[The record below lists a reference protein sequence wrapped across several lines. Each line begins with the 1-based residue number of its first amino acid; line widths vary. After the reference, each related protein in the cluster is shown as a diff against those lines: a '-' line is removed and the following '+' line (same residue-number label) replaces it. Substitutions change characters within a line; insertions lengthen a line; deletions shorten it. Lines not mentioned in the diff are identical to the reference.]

1 MKIAVLVTHWKNTH
15 GTGVT
20 RYVINLVEELK
31 KDPDLE
37 IFVLYRYGDDSEN
50 YKIAGPKYTFP
61 FKGIA
66 ILNKL
71 QPDIVYTDTNW
82 YFLLTGVIF
91 KRLSGAKL
99 ITTMHSHPSRL
110 PYLGKI
116 LMQYLLNSCDTITY
130 VSEDLRKTIHHVWA
144 IPIKIREEITYAG
157 VRSQSVNEREV
168 KEFITKYGIS
178 KTSLIL
184 LMQSSPIA
192 RVKADGTKILMR
204 SIQKLL
210 PTYPEI
216 LLIVTGTGP
225 YLEELKQYAVDL
237 CIQDKVLFTGWVDN
251 PFVPLHICDLYT
263 HITLGEGGLSLAV
276 LEAMAMGKPIVA
288 ATVGGIPEAI
298 TDGENGLL
306 VAPEV
311 ELVAEK
317 IDLLLRDRG
326 YAERLGR
333 CAKAT
338 VEKKFTWEQAAE
350 RFLEICRCAW

>member
-99 ITTMHSHPSRL
+99 ITTMHSHPPRL

-225 YLEELKQYAVDL
+225 YLDELQEYAVTLGIRDRV
-237 CIQDKVLFTGWVDN
+237 IFTGWIDN
-251 PFVPLHICDLYT
+251 PFVPLSICDIYT
-263 HITLGEGGLSLAV
+263 HISLGEGLPLAL
-276 LEAMAMGKPIVA
+276 LEAMSIGKPII
-288 ATVGGIPEAI
+288 ATPVGGIPEVI
-298 TDGENGLL
+298 DNGRNGLL
-306 VAPEV
+306 VEPDADKIAQAINTLLNDE
-311 ELVAEK
+311 EL
-317 IDLLLRDRG
+317 RTT
-326 YAERLGR
+326 LGHN
-333 CAKAT
+333 AY
-338 VEKKFTWEQAAE
+338 VDSKKYTWENSAKK
-350 RFLEICRCAW
+350 FLEIFEGRT

>member
-1 MKIAVLVTHWKNTH
+1 MKIAVLVTHWKNTQ

-31 KDPDLE
+31 KRSDLE
-37 IFVLYRYGDDSEN
+37 LFTIYRNGHDPEN
-50 YKIAGPKYTFP
+50 YMINGAKYSFP
-61 FKGIA
+61 FKSVP
-66 ILNKL
+66 LLLRL
-71 QPDIVYTDTNW
+71 QPDVIYVDANW
-82 YFLLTGVIF
+82 YFLLTGVIV
-91 KRLSGAKL
+91 KIVTGARLIAT
-99 ITTMHSHPSRL
+99 IHSHPSKTSFI
-110 PYLGKI
+110 GKV
-116 LMQYLLNSCDTITY
+116 LMQYLLNSCDVVTY
-130 VSEDLRKTIHHVWA
+130 VSKDLKEKFCQIWS
-144 IPIKIREEITYAG
+144 ISIKVREEITYAG
-157 VRSQSVNEREV
+157 VRSQSINDREINEFV
-168 KEFITKYGIS
+168 TNYNIPNNSF
-178 KTSLIL
+178 IL

-192 RVKADGTKILMR
+192 RVKADGTKVLMR
-204 SIQKLL
+204 SILELL
-210 PTYPEI
+210 PACPKV
-216 LLIVTGTGP
+216 LLIITGNGP